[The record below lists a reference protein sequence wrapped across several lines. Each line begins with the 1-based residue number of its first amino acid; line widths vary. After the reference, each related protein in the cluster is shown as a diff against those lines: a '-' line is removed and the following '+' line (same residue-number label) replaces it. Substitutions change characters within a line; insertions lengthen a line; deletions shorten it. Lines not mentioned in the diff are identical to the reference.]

1 MALAD
6 DSDAHAVQEAGARK
20 GMWRKSIDLSD
31 LAVVPQPEHDQ
42 FLVSGVFPLRNK
54 LVSSP
59 LIGFHKAL
67 RAGVINDGGD
77 VIVGKL
83 AGISQIN

>member
-6 DSDAHAVQEAGARK
+6 DSDAHAVQKAGACN
-20 GMWRKSIDLSD
+20 GLWRKSIDLSD

-42 FLVSGVFPLRNK
+42 FLVGGVFPLRNK
-54 LVSSP
+54 LVASP
-59 LIGFHKAL
+59 LVGFHEAL

-77 VIVGKL
+77 VVVGKMV
-83 AGISQIN
+83 GIS